1 LRNFAQGTATDAA
14 VTRFERFQRV
24 LPRDSFIELFGPEAP
39 SAICKWD
46 NAAGDEWVVSTMA
59 RLALQ
64 VRAAIWAQIL
74 SSEPLDHW
82 LPSDNSDRNASNSR
96 V

>member
-1 LRNFAQGTATDAA
+1 MRDGIQNYKAELRNFAQGTATDAA

-46 NAAGDEWVVSTMA
+46 NAAGDE
-59 RLALQ
+59 
-64 VRAAIWAQIL
+64 
-74 SSEPLDHW
+74 
-82 LPSDNSDRNASNSR
+82 
-96 V
+96 